1 MSKLSPGQAQV
12 RCGMLRAISKRTDPI
27 FPAIE
32 AHREAWKAYMKA
44 HKRYN
49 ADADID
55 PFFDE
60 GVRTWKALM
69 KTAPTT
75 AIGAAELARYVSRYR
90 QFTCERNG
98 SWEINDLLKT
108 LRIIADCLDKTGAQ
122 IAH

>member
-1 MSKLSPGQAQV
+1 MPRLSPAQTI
-12 RCGMLRAISKRTDPI
+12 MLRAFAKRTDPI

-32 AHREAWKAYMKA
+32 AHRTAWKAYMRA

-55 PFFDE
+55 PFFRTE
-60 GVRTWKALM
+60 MRTWKALM

-75 AIGAAELARYVSRYR
+75 AIGAAALARYVSRYR

-98 SWEINDLLKT
+98 SWEIDDLLKT
-108 LRIIADCLDKTGAQ
+108 LRTVADCLERAV
-122 IAH
+122 